1 MATGASRPSF
11 FSSESRQLG
20 RPLVDRS
27 QEETKGEKKLGLYRA
42 SSSSDMRGCS
52 KDYPLVPSDSLSSFA
67 RYKYRLFF
75 FSLGVGVG
83 INTNIVAVYL

>member
-1 MATGASRPSF
+1 M
-11 FSSESRQLG
+11 
-20 RPLVDRS
+20 DRS